1 MFQEYRVIKLKRV
14 LDLGDLLMY
23 KVFFDDEVTL
33 IVDQKRFIGLSLFK
47 TLNIQRRVEISLT
60 SMIF

>member
-47 TLNIQRRVEISLT
+47 TLNIQRRVEISLP
-60 SMIF
+60 SVIF